1 MKGDLFIAGA
11 KVLVITGVGC
21 TVQLFLPRNLGKSEV
36 MTVNDRELQLRNLTT
51 FKSWAGELLAGTH
64 LSKRLHIHKVT

>member
-1 MKGDLFIAGA
+1 MKGDILIAGA

-21 TVQLFLPRNLGKSEV
+21 TCSAAQLFLPRNLGKSQV

-64 LSKRLHIHKVT
+64 LSKR